1 MESFETD
8 AAILAAHSTFNS
20 EDWTVE
26 TAFARGDNFLDREEA
41 LLSSDEDD
49 GCSDGDV
56 EMEFEGD
63 AKGELISTL
72 RDRDD
77 DIKSVNSR
85 GSAASRRT
93 AFSSSTGNS
102 SVRTANTAKL
112 ARDLKEN
119 TLGLA
124 KANLNNADL
133 QRKANEASLAKGEL
147 EKETARLRQKQ
158 EDSDRREA
166 DLLKRLQA
174 MEAMFAGGMGQGNS
188 GAPSALPA
196 AASTKMNE
204 NEQALN
210 LGTNTPDENE
220 GPRSA

>member
-72 RDRDD
+72 RDRDE

-102 SVRTANTAKL
+102 SVRSANTAKL
-112 ARDLKEN
+112 ARDLKDN

-124 KANLNNADL
+124 KANLKNADL
-133 QRKANEASLAKGEL
+133 QRKANDASVAKGEL
-147 EKETARLRQKQ
+147 ENETARLRKKQ
-158 EDSDRREA
+158 EELDRKEA
-166 DLLKRLQA
+166 DLIRRLQA
-174 MEAMFAGGMGQGNS
+174 M
-188 GAPSALPA
+188 
-196 AASTKMNE
+196 
-204 NEQALN
+204 
-210 LGTNTPDENE
+210 
-220 GPRSA
+220 